1 MSNIKTHFNHFARG
15 CKEHNPFA
23 NLPYAPKVN
32 PAVKVACLLPMIG
45 NLVSTITGLRFES
58 KAGLYP
64 SGEAYRARRRL
75 VHFEVAGAVATIAA
89 ATAFVALGIFT
100 PMGLI
105 CTGGF
110 AALTI
115 AYCVYQYVSL
125 HKKIQR
131 ANMPGNQAPQAA
143 PLKRPEVE
151 IVEIAQKYQ
160 VEVSKEA
167 MDAVQSKNASNE
179 EKKAA
184 LRKVIRTLQLKLHPD
199 KTIGLGEEE
208 SKRREE
214 DVKVVRDAEVNLS

>member
-1 MSNIKTHFNHFARG
+1 MSNIKMHFNHFARG

-23 NLPYAPKVN
+23 NLPYAPKIN
-32 PAVKVACLLPMIG
+32 PAVKIACLLPMIG
-45 NLVSTITGLRFES
+45 NLVSTITGLKFES

-75 VHFEVAGAVATIAA
+75 VHFEMAGAVATIAT
-89 ATAFVALGIFT
+89 ATALLALGIFT
-100 PMGLI
+100 PFSLI
-105 CTGGF
+105 CIGGIT
-110 AALTI
+110 AVTI
-115 AYCVYQYVSL
+115 GFCVYQYVSL

-131 ANMPGNQAPQAA
+131 ANMPGNHAPQAA
-143 PLKRPEVE
+143 PLKRPEME

-160 VEVSKEA
+160 VDVSKEA
-167 MDAVQSKNASNE
+167 MDVVQSQNASNE

-208 SKRREE
+208 SKKREE
-214 DVKVVRDAEVNLS
+214 DFKVLRDAEVNLS